1 MTTNPPDSLPLDW
14 LYRWE
19 KERPDALYMT
29 QPMGGGALHT
39 WTWGQAIDEARRMAA
54 HLKSLG
60 YEPGTRIGIIS
71 KNCAWW
77 IMSDWAIWLAG
88 YISVPLYP
96 TLTAASVRQILEHS
110 ECKACFIGKL
120 DDWPAMKP
128 GVPDGVHC
136 ISYPLSPPND
146 YESWDDIVAKTAPL
160 QGQPQRDAKEL
171 FTIIYTSGT
180 TGMPKG
186 VMHNFSAFAWAL
198 RAGNT
203 RFDLKPEDR
212 QLSYLPLSHIAER
225 VATEMGSLHSGCQLF
240 FAESLDT
247 FVADLQRARP
257 TLFFSVP
264 RLWVKFQQGVLAKV
278 PAKKLDRLLKIPL
291 LGRLVRKKIL
301 AGLGLDQ
308 CRFAAGGAAPMP
320 PTVLDWYQRL
330 GLEIIEVYGMTENC
344 AVCHSNVPGDTKPGY
359 VGMPY
364 PGVEQRIGPVTG
376 EVQMRS
382 PGMMMG
388 YYKEPE
394 KTREVLTEDGWLK
407 TGDKGELD
415 EKGRLRITGR
425 VKDLFKTSKGKYVAP
440 APIEDRLVVHSRVE
454 ACCVTGASQPQ
465 PCALV
470 MLSPDAKADGREA
483 LTASLQSHLEQVN
496 GQLDDHEKLA
506 FLVVVSEAWTVEAG
520 FVTPTMKVKRNMI
533 EDTYGPQ
540 LDAWYAKNQ
549 AVVWQ

>member
-39 WTWGQAIDEARRMAA
+39 WTWGQAIDEARRMATY
-54 HLKSLG
+54 LQSLG